1 MEQDS
6 RSIVLRLRQ
15 KLGGQESRATAQ
27 KHSSTGTCHTLRL
40 IGRLFLTH
48 STFTVEFAMNFF
60 EQNRGYMS
68 KSSGGSKR

>member
-40 IGRLFLTH
+40 IGRLFFIFKVTA
-48 STFTVEFAMNFF
+48 SNFINT
-60 EQNRGYMS
+60 Q
-68 KSSGGSKR
+68 